1 MNEGRIYL
9 RHVRKGDQA
18 ELVALALAG
27 RRLHEPWIAPPCTAR
42 AFNVYYRRTL
52 RDDHEGVL
60 VCLKADHRI
69 VGVINMNNIAR
80 GAALSATLGYYAGI
94 DGAGQGYMAEGLRL
108 VKDYAFGELGLHR
121 IEANIQPDNRRS
133 IALVRRCGF
142 ELEGLSK
149 AFLFI
154 GGAWRDHERW
164 AALDARATLARP
176 GTLRRRSLVR

>member
-1 MNEGRIYL
+1 MNEGRVYL

-18 ELVALALAG
+18 ELLALALAG
-27 RRLHEPWIAPPCTAR
+27 RALHEPWITPPCTAR
-42 AFNVYYRRTL
+42 AFNLYHRRTL

-69 VGVINMNNIAR
+69 VGVINMNNIVR
-80 GAALSATLGYYAGI
+80 GAALCATLGYYAGI
-94 DGAGQGYMAEGLRL
+94 ESAGQGYMAEGLRL
-108 VKDYAFGELGLHR
+108 VKDHAFGELGLHR

-142 ELEGLSK
+142 KLEGLAK

-154 GGAWRDHERW
+154 NGAWRDHERW
-164 AALDARATLARP
+164 AALDARATLARA
-176 GTLRRRSLVR
+176 GGFRRRSLVR